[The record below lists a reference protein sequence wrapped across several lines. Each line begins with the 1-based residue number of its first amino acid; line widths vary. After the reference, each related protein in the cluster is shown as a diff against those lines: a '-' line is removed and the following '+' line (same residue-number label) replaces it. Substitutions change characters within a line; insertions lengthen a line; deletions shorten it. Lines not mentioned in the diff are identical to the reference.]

1 MGSRDSAPADRYNR
15 KLKIHFGHE
24 QSRPQSGLPDHRAAR
39 GLLALPAVGLIQPR
53 PYLDLPYNQKI
64 VYGCL
69 S

>member
-15 KLKIHFGHE
+15 KLKIHFRHE
-24 QSRPQSGLPDHRAAR
+24 QSRPQSGVPDDRAAR
-39 GLLALPAVGLIQPR
+39 VLLAPPAMGLFQPR